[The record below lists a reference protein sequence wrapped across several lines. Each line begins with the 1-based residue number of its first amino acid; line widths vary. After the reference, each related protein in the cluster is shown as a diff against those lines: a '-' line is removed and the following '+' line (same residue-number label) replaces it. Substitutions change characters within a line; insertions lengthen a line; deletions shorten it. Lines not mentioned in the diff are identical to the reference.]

1 MNIATYQ
8 LIVPN
13 TIGEIER
20 RAARALHDLPTRPAG
35 WSPARWLR
43 ARWAAIGTDGPAH
56 PAATTAAMIA
66 TDALTRGGIATG
78 MPRID

>member
-13 TIGEIER
+13 TIDEIER
-20 RAARALHDLPTRPAG
+20 RATRAMHAMPARPAG

-43 ARWAAIGTDGPAH
+43 ARWAAIAAGAPAD